1 MEEKTLQELNEEYVS
16 LRRETEQ
23 LKLDLETA
31 KKAKEVAVNFLETA
45 ETSYEDAKKTYEAK
59 KAALDASR
67 AANVSKDIL
76 KSFETEVDMAKNNMD
91 ITEALLKR
99 RQEEVKNSENAF
111 SIIEENAKNSNNR
124 MNLILVSFASNETIY
139 NTLVNEVEVDF
150 EDKISEKENE
160 KSKID
165 ELKTKINDDERIQE
179 NVADLRKLLQDFEAK
194 KAVVKPENAQELT
207 KMAEEI
213 KKKRE
218 TIRRRLGSKTI
229 GIKGGKIS
237 AAEIDRMALEQ
248 DDEGRMVVPE
258 LDRRESGLDTEIG
271 SLLYEKDQTIK
282 SMNIMKE
289 MAKNLDVGTPE
300 YQKLLAEIQQIEGEI
315 RSAEEIKQKATE
327 NLAKIPE
334 ERANLEKELKDLE
347 NNIDTEAI
355 SRLEAEKK
363 AIEAEPVSKI
373 TNPRLAEIDKEIKD
387 LEDKKASGGK
397 GDVET
402 EDYKKAK
409 KEFEEAE
416 RLLKGEQKIPSLRNP
431 MLPVMTNNYLDGDE
445 IIPNPKYVEIED
457 KIRKKTNRNKEIY
470 NLIYNPSTKKC
481 IDTDLEDLDV
491 EIDEQEKVKNDL
503 ITEIEKI
510 DEDLD
515 VYESKALETYV
526 GKRTYPE
533 LENPDSN
540 SAKAFKEYRDAE
552 LKLRKAM
559 ISLQKDPSKDNK
571 ALLQN
576 AIVTY
581 KNMMDLFQE
590 ALAEDKGILGS
601 GVVATPE
608 AMHKYLMGVIRSE
621 LDSGIEIDDA
631 YDSNN
636 VTNRFKILEYQNKK
650 DEDFLKDLEGLKA
663 TNDTLTKYLND
674 ILVGKERTDA
684 DLEADIN
691 RHNEAINNFEH
702 PDEVIEVLTG
712 TGMPQE
718 KGKVPFWRKIF
729 KAKLPELEKDYNL
742 PKNKLTTDVKN
753 YLNKKNERE
762 EKEEE
767 LDSITQKLA
776 DLNDKFDQ
784 KTKEILGEDK
794 YNEYFDNKSEIEN
807 LEKQKKDIAPEINKT
822 ALERLEQ
829 RLQMAKQKLDSTPQY
844 EATVDVDKIDEQI
857 SSLKHEKAS
866 TAQEIDDPAKVAD
879 KQRRANEKQDE
890 IDKLSKGTNGARIS
904 EIKTRLTE
912 LLGIES
918 TENRNLE
925 EANEKINNKSAE
937 LRDKKQRFK
946 ILDKVKSKMISIKNL
961 INIKDE
967 KRISRNG
974 SEAVA
979 EDLSKDAK
987 QNLYLDDEEIDR

>member
-23 LKLDLETA
+23 LKSDLETA

-67 AANVSKDIL
+67 VANVSKDIL
-76 KSFETEVDMAKNNMD
+76 KSFETEVDMAKNDMD
-91 ITEALLKR
+91 IAEALLKR

-124 MNLILVSFASNETIY
+124 MNLILVSFATNETIY

-218 TIRRRLGSKTI
+218 AIRRRLRSKAI

-237 AAEIDRMALEQ
+237 AEEIDRMALEQ
-248 DDEGRMVVPE
+248 DSEGRMVVPE

-315 RSAEEIKQKATE
+315 KSAEEIKQKATE
-327 NLAKIPE
+327 KLAKIPE
-334 ERANLEKELKDLE
+334 ERASLESELANLEK
-347 NNIDTEAI
+347 NIDTEAI
-355 SRLEAEKK
+355 SRLEAEKR

-416 RLLKGEQKIPSLRNP
+416 RLLKGEQKIPSLRKP
-431 MLPVMTNNYLDGDE
+431 MLPRMTNNYLDGDE
-445 IIPNPKYVEIED
+445 IVPNPEYLQKKDEINKKIEKNNKILESIKDPSTGEYKDTELEELRNELVENIED
-457 KIRKKTNRNKEIY
+457 EKDLKAELTNIEA
-470 NLIYNPSTKKC
+470 
-481 IDTDLEDLDV
+481 DLGTY
-491 EIDEQEKVKNDL
+491 K
-503 ITEIEKI
+503 
-510 DEDLD
+510 
-515 VYESKALETYV
+515 SKAMQEYV
-526 GKRTYPE
+526 GEETYPE

-559 ISLQKDPSKDNK
+559 ISLQKDPSKDNM
-571 ALLQN
+571 ALLKN

-581 KNMMDLFQE
+581 KTMMDLFQK
-590 ALAEDKGILGS
+590 ALALDIGS
-601 GVVATPE
+601 SSIVATPE
-608 AMHKYLMGVIRSE
+608 AMHKYLIGVIRSE

-650 DEDFLKDLEGLKA
+650 DEDFLRDLEGLKA

-674 ILVGKERTDA
+674 ILIGKERTDA
-684 DLEADIN
+684 DLEADIR
-691 RHNEAINNFEH
+691 RHNEAINNFES

-712 TGMPQE
+712 TGMPKE
-718 KGKVPFWRKIF
+718 KAKVPFWRKIF
-729 KAKLPELEKDYNL
+729 KAKLPELEKKYDL
-742 PKNKLTTDVKN
+742 PENESTDLEN
-753 YLNKKNERE
+753 YFNKKD
-762 EKEEE
+762 EKDKKDEE
-767 LDSITQKLA
+767 LGKITQEIA
-776 DLNDKFDQ
+776 DLKDEFDQ
-784 KTKEILGEDK
+784 KFEEVLGEDK
-794 YNEYFDNKSEIEN
+794 YNEYNDNKSEIATLRE
-807 LEKQKKDIAPEINKT
+807 EMKHITPEINKT
-822 ALERLEQ
+822 ALERLGQ

-857 SSLKHEKAS
+857 SSLKREKAS
-866 TAQEIDDPAKVAD
+866 TAQEIDDPIKVAD
-879 KQRRANEKQDE
+879 KQRRANKKQDE

-937 LRDKKQRFK
+937 LKDKKQRFK

-979 EDLSKDAK
+979 EELSNDAK

>member
-23 LKLDLETA
+23 LKSDLETA

-67 AANVSKDIL
+67 VANVSKDIL
-76 KSFETEVDMAKNNMD
+76 KSFETEVDMAKNDMD
-91 ITEALLKR
+91 IAEALLKR

-218 TIRRRLGSKTI
+218 TIRRRLRSKAI

-248 DDEGRMVVPE
+248 DSEGRMVVPE

-300 YQKLLAEIQQIEGEI
+300 YQELLAEIQQIEREI
-315 RSAEEIKQKATE
+315 KSAEEIKQKATE
-327 NLAKIPE
+327 KLAKIPE
-334 ERANLEKELKDLE
+334 ERASLESELANLEK
-347 NNIDTEAI
+347 NIDTEEI

-416 RLLKGEQKIPSLRNP
+416 RLLKGEQKIPSLRKP
-431 MLPVMTNNYLDGDE
+431 MLPRMTNNYLDGDE
-445 IIPNPKYVEIED
+445 IVPNPEYLQKEDEVNKKTEKNNKILESIKDPSTGEYKDTELEELRNELVENIED
-457 KIRKKTNRNKEIY
+457 EKDLKAELTNIEA
-470 NLIYNPSTKKC
+470 
-481 IDTDLEDLDV
+481 DLGAYKSKV
-491 EIDEQEKVKNDL
+491 MQE
-503 ITEIEKI
+503 
-510 DEDLD
+510 
-515 VYESKALETYV
+515 YV
-526 GKRTYPE
+526 GEETYPE

-559 ISLQKDPSKDNK
+559 ISLQKDPSKDNM
-571 ALLQN
+571 ALLKN

-581 KNMMDLFQE
+581 KNMMDLFQK
-590 ALAEDKGILGS
+590 ALALDIGS
-601 GVVATPE
+601 SSIVATPE
-608 AMHKYLMGVIRSE
+608 AMHKYLIGVIRSE

-650 DEDFLKDLEGLKA
+650 DEDFLRDLEGLKA

-674 ILVGKERTDA
+674 ILIGKERTDA
-684 DLEADIN
+684 DLEADIR

-729 KAKLPELEKDYNL
+729 KAKLPDLEKKYDL
-742 PKNKLTTDVKN
+742 PENESTDLEN
-753 YLNKKNERE
+753 YFNKKD
-762 EKEEE
+762 EKDKKDEE
-767 LDSITQKLA
+767 LGKITQEIA
-776 DLNDKFDQ
+776 DLKDEFDQ
-784 KTKEILGEDK
+784 KFKEVLGEDK
-794 YNEYFDNKSEIEN
+794 YNEYNDNKSEIATLRE
-807 LEKQKKDIAPEINKT
+807 EMKHITPEINKT
-822 ALERLEQ
+822 ALERLGQ
-829 RLQMAKQKLDSTPQY
+829 RLQKAKQKLYSTPQY

-857 SSLKHEKAS
+857 SSLKREKAF
-866 TAQEIDDPAKVAD
+866 TAQEIDDPIKVAD

>member
-1 MEEKTLQELNEEYVS
+1 MKQ
-16 LRRETEQ
+16 
-23 LKLDLETA
+23 
-31 KKAKEVAVNFLETA
+31 
-45 ETSYEDAKKTYEAK
+45 K

-67 AANVSKDIL
+67 VANVSKDIL
-76 KSFETEVDMAKNNMD
+76 KSFETEVDMAKNDMD
-91 ITEALLKR
+91 IAEALLKR

-124 MNLILVSFASNETIY
+124 MNLILVSFATNETIY

-218 TIRRRLGSKTI
+218 AIRRRLRSKAI

-237 AAEIDRMALEQ
+237 AEEIDRMALEQ
-248 DDEGRMVVPE
+248 DSEGRMVVPE

-315 RSAEEIKQKATE
+315 KSAEEIKQKATE
-327 NLAKIPE
+327 KLAKIPE
-334 ERANLEKELKDLE
+334 ERASLESELANLEK
-347 NNIDTEAI
+347 NIDTEAI
-355 SRLEAEKK
+355 SRLEAEKR

-416 RLLKGEQKIPSLRNP
+416 RLLKGEQKIPSLRKP
-431 MLPVMTNNYLDGDE
+431 MLPRMTNNYLDGDE
-445 IIPNPKYVEIED
+445 IVPNPEYLQKKDEINKKIEKNNKILESIKDPSTGEYKDTELEELRNELVENIED
-457 KIRKKTNRNKEIY
+457 EKDLKAELTNIEA
-470 NLIYNPSTKKC
+470 
-481 IDTDLEDLDV
+481 DLGTY
-491 EIDEQEKVKNDL
+491 K
-503 ITEIEKI
+503 
-510 DEDLD
+510 
-515 VYESKALETYV
+515 SKAMQEYV
-526 GKRTYPE
+526 GEETYPE

-559 ISLQKDPSKDNK
+559 ISLQKDPSKDNM
-571 ALLQN
+571 ALLKN

-581 KNMMDLFQE
+581 KTMMDLFQK
-590 ALAEDKGILGS
+590 ALALDIGS
-601 GVVATPE
+601 SSIVATPE
-608 AMHKYLMGVIRSE
+608 AMHKYLIGVIRSE

-650 DEDFLKDLEGLKA
+650 DEDFLRDLEGLKA

-674 ILVGKERTDA
+674 ILIGKERTDA
-684 DLEADIN
+684 DLEADIR
-691 RHNEAINNFEH
+691 RHNEAINNFES

-712 TGMPQE
+712 TGMPKE
-718 KGKVPFWRKIF
+718 KAKVPFWRKIF
-729 KAKLPELEKDYNL
+729 KAKLPELEKKYDL
-742 PKNKLTTDVKN
+742 PENESTDLEN
-753 YLNKKNERE
+753 YFNKKD
-762 EKEEE
+762 EKDKKDEE
-767 LDSITQKLA
+767 LGKITQEIA
-776 DLNDKFDQ
+776 DLKDEFDQ
-784 KTKEILGEDK
+784 KFKEVLGEDK
-794 YNEYFDNKSEIEN
+794 YNEYNDNKSEIATLRE
-807 LEKQKKDIAPEINKT
+807 EMKHITPEINKT
-822 ALERLEQ
+822 ALERLGQ

-857 SSLKHEKAS
+857 SSLKREKAS
-866 TAQEIDDPAKVAD
+866 TAQEIDDPIKVAD
-879 KQRRANEKQDE
+879 KQRRANKKQDE

>member
-23 LKLDLETA
+23 LKSDLETA
-31 KKAKEVAVNFLETA
+31 KKAKKVAVNFLETA

-67 AANVSKDIL
+67 VANVSKDIL
-76 KSFETEVDMAKNNMD
+76 KSFETEVDRAKNDMD
-91 ITEALLKR
+91 IAEALLKR
-99 RQEEVKNSENAF
+99 RQEEVKKSENAF

-124 MNLILVSFASNETIY
+124 MNLILVSFATNETIY

-165 ELKTKINDDERIQE
+165 ALKTKINDDERIQE

-218 TIRRRLGSKTI
+218 AIRRRLRSQAI

-248 DDEGRMVVPE
+248 DSEGRMLVPE
-258 LDRRESGLDTEIG
+258 LDRRDSGLDTEIG
-271 SLLYEKDQTIK
+271 RLLDEKDQTIK

-315 RSAEEIKQKATE
+315 KSAEEIKQKATE
-327 NLAKIPE
+327 KLAKIPE
-334 ERANLEKELKDLE
+334 ERASLESELANLEK
-347 NNIDTEAI
+347 NIDTEAI
-355 SRLEAEKK
+355 SRLEAEKR

-416 RLLKGEQKIPSLRNP
+416 RLLKGEQKIPSLRKP
-431 MLPVMTNNYLDGDE
+431 MLPRMTNNYLDGDE
-445 IIPNPKYVEIED
+445 IVPNPEYLQKKDEINKKTEKNNKILESIKDPSTGEYKDTELEELRNELVENIED
-457 KIRKKTNRNKEIY
+457 EKDLKAELTNIEA
-470 NLIYNPSTKKC
+470 
-481 IDTDLEDLDV
+481 DLGTY
-491 EIDEQEKVKNDL
+491 K
-503 ITEIEKI
+503 
-510 DEDLD
+510 
-515 VYESKALETYV
+515 SKAMQEYV
-526 GKRTYPE
+526 GEETYPE

-559 ISLQKDPSKDNK
+559 ISLQKDPSKDNM
-571 ALLQN
+571 ALLKN

-581 KNMMDLFQE
+581 KTMMDLFQK
-590 ALAEDKGILGS
+590 ALALDIGS
-601 GVVATPE
+601 SSIVATPE
-608 AMHKYLMGVIRSE
+608 AMHKYLIGVIRSE

-650 DEDFLKDLEGLKA
+650 DEDFLRDLEGLKA

-674 ILVGKERTDA
+674 ILIGKERTDA
-684 DLEADIN
+684 DLEADIR
-691 RHNEAINNFEH
+691 RHNEAINNFES

-712 TGMPQE
+712 TGMPKE
-718 KGKVPFWRKIF
+718 KAKVPFWRKIF
-729 KAKLPELEKDYNL
+729 KAKLPELEKKYDL
-742 PKNKLTTDVKN
+742 PENESTDLEN
-753 YLNKKNERE
+753 YFNKKD
-762 EKEEE
+762 EKDKKDEE
-767 LDSITQKLA
+767 LGKITQEIA
-776 DLNDKFDQ
+776 DLKDEFDQ
-784 KTKEILGEDK
+784 KFKEVLGEDK
-794 YNEYFDNKSEIEN
+794 YNEYNDNKSEIATLRE
-807 LEKQKKDIAPEINKT
+807 EMKHITPEINKT
-822 ALERLEQ
+822 ALERLGQ

-857 SSLKHEKAS
+857 SSLKREKAS
-866 TAQEIDDPAKVAD
+866 TAQEIDDPIKVAD

-912 LLGIES
+912 LFGIES

-925 EANEKINNKSAE
+925 EANEKINKKSTE
-937 LRDKKQRFK
+937 LKDKKQRFK
-946 ILDKVKSKMISIKNL
+946 ILDKVKSKMIGIKKL

-979 EDLSKDAK
+979 EELSNDAK
-987 QNLYLDDEEIDR
+987 QNLYLNDEEIDR

>member
-23 LKLDLETA
+23 LKSDLETA

-67 AANVSKDIL
+67 VANVSKDIL
-76 KSFETEVDMAKNNMD
+76 KSFETEVDRAKNDMD
-91 ITEALLKR
+91 IAEALLKR
-99 RQEEVKNSENAF
+99 RQEEVKKSENAF

-124 MNLILVSFASNETIY
+124 MNLILVSFATNETIY

-165 ELKTKINDDERIQE
+165 ALKTKINDDERIQE

-218 TIRRRLGSKTI
+218 AIRRRLRSKAI

-237 AAEIDRMALEQ
+237 AEEIDRMALEQ
-248 DDEGRMVVPE
+248 DSEGRMFVLE
-258 LDRRESGLDTEIG
+258 LDRRDSGLDTEIG
-271 SLLYEKDQTIK
+271 RLLNEKDQTIK

-315 RSAEEIKQKATE
+315 KSAEEIKQKATE
-327 NLAKIPE
+327 KLAKIPE
-334 ERANLEKELKDLE
+334 ERASLESELANLEK
-347 NNIDTEAI
+347 NIDTEAI
-355 SRLEAEKK
+355 SRLEAEKR

-416 RLLKGEQKIPSLRNP
+416 RLLKGEQKIPSLRKP
-431 MLPVMTNNYLDGDE
+431 MLPRMTNNYLDGDE
-445 IIPNPKYVEIED
+445 IVPNPEYLQKKDEINKKTEKNNKILESIKDPSTGEYKDTELEELRNELVENIED
-457 KIRKKTNRNKEIY
+457 EKDLKAELTNIEA
-470 NLIYNPSTKKC
+470 
-481 IDTDLEDLDV
+481 DLGTY
-491 EIDEQEKVKNDL
+491 K
-503 ITEIEKI
+503 
-510 DEDLD
+510 
-515 VYESKALETYV
+515 SKAMQEYV
-526 GKRTYPE
+526 GEETYPE

-559 ISLQKDPSKDNK
+559 ISLQKDPSKDNM
-571 ALLQN
+571 ALLKN

-581 KNMMDLFQE
+581 KTMMDLFQK
-590 ALAEDKGILGS
+590 ALALDIGS
-601 GVVATPE
+601 SSIVATPE
-608 AMHKYLMGVIRSE
+608 AMHKYLIGVIRSE

-650 DEDFLKDLEGLKA
+650 DEDFLRDLEGLKA

-674 ILVGKERTDA
+674 ILIGKERTDA
-684 DLEADIN
+684 DLEADIR
-691 RHNEAINNFEH
+691 RHNEAINNFES

-712 TGMPQE
+712 TGMPKE
-718 KGKVPFWRKIF
+718 KAKVPFWRKIF
-729 KAKLPELEKDYNL
+729 KAKLPELEKKYDL
-742 PKNKLTTDVKN
+742 PENESTDLEN
-753 YLNKKNERE
+753 YFNKKD
-762 EKEEE
+762 EKDKKDEE
-767 LDSITQKLA
+767 LGKITQEIA
-776 DLNDKFDQ
+776 DLKDEFDQ
-784 KTKEILGEDK
+784 KFKEVLGEDK
-794 YNEYFDNKSEIEN
+794 YNEYNDNKSEIATLRE
-807 LEKQKKDIAPEINKT
+807 EIKHITPEINKT
-822 ALERLEQ
+822 ALERLGQ

-857 SSLKHEKAS
+857 SSLKREKAS
-866 TAQEIDDPAKVAD
+866 TAQEIDDPIKVAD
-879 KQRRANEKQDE
+879 KQRRANEKQDK

-925 EANEKINNKSAE
+925 EANEKINKKSTE
-937 LRDKKQRFK
+937 LKDKKQRFK

-979 EDLSKDAK
+979 EELSNDAK

>member
-23 LKLDLETA
+23 LKSDLETA

-67 AANVSKDIL
+67 VANVSKDIL
-76 KSFETEVDMAKNNMD
+76 KSFETEVDRAKNDMD
-91 ITEALLKR
+91 IAEALLKR
-99 RQEEVKNSENAF
+99 RQEEVKKSENAF

-124 MNLILVSFASNETIY
+124 MNLILVSFATNETIY

-218 TIRRRLGSKTI
+218 TIRRRLRSKAI

-237 AAEIDRMALEQ
+237 AEEIDRMALEQ
-248 DDEGRMVVPE
+248 DSKGRMFVLE
-258 LDRRESGLDTEIG
+258 LDRRDSGLDTEIG
-271 SLLYEKDQTIK
+271 RLLDEKDQTIK

-315 RSAEEIKQKATE
+315 KSAEEIKQKATE
-327 NLAKIPE
+327 KLAKIPE
-334 ERANLEKELKDLE
+334 ERASLESELANLEK
-347 NNIDTEAI
+347 NIDTEAI
-355 SRLEAEKK
+355 SRLEAEKR

-416 RLLKGEQKIPSLRNP
+416 RLLKGEQKIPSLRKP
-431 MLPVMTNNYLDGDE
+431 MLPRMTNNYLDGDE
-445 IIPNPKYVEIED
+445 IVPNPEYLQKKDEINKKIEKNNKILESIKDPSTGEYKDTELEELRNELVENIED
-457 KIRKKTNRNKEIY
+457 EKDLKAELTNIEA
-470 NLIYNPSTKKC
+470 
-481 IDTDLEDLDV
+481 DLGTY
-491 EIDEQEKVKNDL
+491 K
-503 ITEIEKI
+503 
-510 DEDLD
+510 
-515 VYESKALETYV
+515 SKAMQEYV
-526 GKRTYPE
+526 GEETYPE

-559 ISLQKDPSKDNK
+559 ISLQKDPSKDNM
-571 ALLQN
+571 ALLKN

-581 KNMMDLFQE
+581 KTMMDLFQK
-590 ALAEDKGILGS
+590 ALALDIGS
-601 GVVATPE
+601 SSIVATPE
-608 AMHKYLMGVIRSE
+608 AMHKYLIGVIRSE

-650 DEDFLKDLEGLKA
+650 DEDFLRDLEGLKA

-674 ILVGKERTDA
+674 ILIGKERTDA
-684 DLEADIN
+684 DLEADIR
-691 RHNEAINNFEH
+691 RHNEAINNFES

-718 KGKVPFWRKIF
+718 KAKVPFWRKIF
-729 KAKLPELEKDYNL
+729 KAKLPELEKKYDL
-742 PKNKLTTDVKN
+742 PENESTDLEN
-753 YLNKKNERE
+753 YFNKKD
-762 EKEEE
+762 EKDKKGEE
-767 LDSITQKLA
+767 LGKITQEIA
-776 DLNDKFDQ
+776 DLKDEFDQ
-784 KTKEILGEDK
+784 KFKEVLGEDK
-794 YNEYFDNKSEIEN
+794 YNEYNDNKSEIATLRE
-807 LEKQKKDIAPEINKT
+807 EMKHITPEINKT
-822 ALERLEQ
+822 ALERLGQ

-857 SSLKHEKAS
+857 SSLKREKAS
-866 TAQEIDDPAKVAD
+866 TAQEIDDPIKVAD

-912 LLGIES
+912 LFGIES

-979 EDLSKDAK
+979 EDLSNDAK
-987 QNLYLDDEEIDR
+987 RNLYLNDEEIDR

>member
-23 LKLDLETA
+23 LKSDLETA

-67 AANVSKDIL
+67 VANVSKDIL
-76 KSFETEVDMAKNNMD
+76 KSFETEVDMAKNDMD
-91 ITEALLKR
+91 IAEALLKR
-99 RQEEVKNSENAF
+99 RQEEVKKSENAF

-124 MNLILVSFASNETIY
+124 MNLILVSFATNETIY

-218 TIRRRLGSKTI
+218 TIRRRLRSKAI

-237 AAEIDRMALEQ
+237 AEEIDRMALEQ
-248 DDEGRMVVPE
+248 DSEGRMVVPE

-315 RSAEEIKQKATE
+315 KSAEEIKQKATE
-327 NLAKIPE
+327 KLAKIPE
-334 ERANLEKELKDLE
+334 ERASLESELANLEK
-347 NNIDTEAI
+347 NIDTEAI
-355 SRLEAEKK
+355 SRLEAEKR

-416 RLLKGEQKIPSLRNP
+416 RLLKGEQKIPSLRKP
-431 MLPVMTNNYLDGDE
+431 MLPRMTNNYLDGDE
-445 IIPNPKYVEIED
+445 IVPNPEYLQKKDEINKKTEKNNKILESIKDPSTGEYKDTELEELRNELVENIED
-457 KIRKKTNRNKEIY
+457 EKDLKAELTNIEA
-470 NLIYNPSTKKC
+470 
-481 IDTDLEDLDV
+481 DLGTY
-491 EIDEQEKVKNDL
+491 K
-503 ITEIEKI
+503 
-510 DEDLD
+510 
-515 VYESKALETYV
+515 SKAMQEYV
-526 GKRTYPE
+526 GEETYPE

-559 ISLQKDPSKDNK
+559 ISLQKDPSKDNM
-571 ALLQN
+571 ALLKN

-581 KNMMDLFQE
+581 KTMMDLFQK
-590 ALAEDKGILGS
+590 ALALDIGS
-601 GVVATPE
+601 SSIVATPE
-608 AMHKYLMGVIRSE
+608 AMHKYLIGVIRSE

-650 DEDFLKDLEGLKA
+650 DEDFLRDLEGLKA

-674 ILVGKERTDA
+674 ILIGKERTDA
-684 DLEADIN
+684 DLEADIR
-691 RHNEAINNFEH
+691 RHNEAINNFES

-712 TGMPQE
+712 TGMPKE
-718 KGKVPFWRKIF
+718 KAKVPFWRKIF
-729 KAKLPELEKDYNL
+729 KAKLPELEKKYDL
-742 PKNKLTTDVKN
+742 PENESTDLEN
-753 YLNKKNERE
+753 YFNKKD
-762 EKEEE
+762 EKDKKDEE
-767 LDSITQKLA
+767 LGKITQEIA
-776 DLNDKFDQ
+776 DLKDEFNQKF
-784 KTKEILGEDK
+784 KEVLGEDK
-794 YNEYFDNKSEIEN
+794 YNEYNDNKSEIATLRE
-807 LEKQKKDIAPEINKT
+807 EMKHITPEINKT
-822 ALERLEQ
+822 ALERLGQ

-857 SSLKHEKAS
+857 SSLKREKAS
-866 TAQEIDDPAKVAD
+866 TAQEIDDPIKVAD

-912 LLGIES
+912 LFGIES

>member
-23 LKLDLETA
+23 LKSDLETA
-31 KKAKEVAVNFLETA
+31 KKAKKVAVNFLETA

-67 AANVSKDIL
+67 VANVSKDIL
-76 KSFETEVDMAKNNMD
+76 KSFETEVDRAKNDMD
-91 ITEALLKR
+91 IAEALLKR
-99 RQEEVKNSENAF
+99 RQEEVKKSENAF

-124 MNLILVSFASNETIY
+124 MNLILVSFATNETIY

-165 ELKTKINDDERIQE
+165 ALKTKINDDERIQE

-218 TIRRRLGSKTI
+218 AIRRRLRSKAI

-237 AAEIDRMALEQ
+237 AEEIDRMALEQ
-248 DDEGRMVVPE
+248 DSEGRMFVLE
-258 LDRRESGLDTEIG
+258 LDRRDSGLDTEIG
-271 SLLYEKDQTIK
+271 RLLDEKDQTIK

-315 RSAEEIKQKATE
+315 KSAEEIKQKATE
-327 NLAKIPE
+327 KLAKIPE
-334 ERANLEKELKDLE
+334 ERASLESELANLEK
-347 NNIDTEAI
+347 NIDTEAI
-355 SRLEAEKK
+355 SRLEAEKR

-416 RLLKGEQKIPSLRNP
+416 RLLKGEQKIPSLRKP
-431 MLPVMTNNYLDGDE
+431 MLPRMTNNYLDGDE
-445 IIPNPKYVEIED
+445 IVPNPEYLQKKDEINKKTEKNNKILESIKDPSTGEYKDTELEELRNELVENIED
-457 KIRKKTNRNKEIY
+457 EKDLKAELTNIEA
-470 NLIYNPSTKKC
+470 
-481 IDTDLEDLDV
+481 DLGTY
-491 EIDEQEKVKNDL
+491 K
-503 ITEIEKI
+503 
-510 DEDLD
+510 
-515 VYESKALETYV
+515 SKAMQEYV
-526 GKRTYPE
+526 GEETYPE

-559 ISLQKDPSKDNK
+559 ISLQKDPSKDNM
-571 ALLQN
+571 ALLKN

-581 KNMMDLFQE
+581 KTMMDLFQK
-590 ALAEDKGILGS
+590 ALALDIGS
-601 GVVATPE
+601 SSIVATPE
-608 AMHKYLMGVIRSE
+608 AMHKYLIGVIRSE

-650 DEDFLKDLEGLKA
+650 DEDFLRDLEGLKA

-674 ILVGKERTDA
+674 ILIGKERTDA
-684 DLEADIN
+684 DLEADIR
-691 RHNEAINNFEH
+691 RHNEAINNFES

-718 KGKVPFWRKIF
+718 KAKVPFWRKIF
-729 KAKLPELEKDYNL
+729 KAKLPELEKKYDL
-742 PKNKLTTDVKN
+742 PENESTDLEN
-753 YLNKKNERE
+753 YFNKKD
-762 EKEEE
+762 EKDKKGEE
-767 LDSITQKLA
+767 LGKITQEIA
-776 DLNDKFDQ
+776 DLKDEFDQ
-784 KTKEILGEDK
+784 KFKEVLGEDK
-794 YNEYFDNKSEIEN
+794 YNEYNDNKSEIATLRE
-807 LEKQKKDIAPEINKT
+807 EMKHITPEINKT
-822 ALERLEQ
+822 ALERLGQ

-857 SSLKHEKAS
+857 SSLKREKAS
-866 TAQEIDDPAKVAD
+866 TAQEIDDPIKVAD

-912 LLGIES
+912 LFGIES

-979 EDLSKDAK
+979 EDLSNDAK
-987 QNLYLDDEEIDR
+987 RNLYLNDEEIDR

>member
-23 LKLDLETA
+23 LKSDLETA
-31 KKAKEVAVNFLETA
+31 KKAKKVAVNFLETA

-67 AANVSKDIL
+67 VANVSKDIL
-76 KSFETEVDMAKNNMD
+76 KSFETEVDRAKNDMD
-91 ITEALLKR
+91 IAEALLKR
-99 RQEEVKNSENAF
+99 RQEEVKKSENAF

-124 MNLILVSFASNETIY
+124 MNLILVSFATNETIY

-165 ELKTKINDDERIQE
+165 ALKTKINDDERIQE

-218 TIRRRLGSKTI
+218 AIRRRLRSKAI

-237 AAEIDRMALEQ
+237 AEEIDRMALEQ
-248 DDEGRMVVPE
+248 DSEGRMFVLE
-258 LDRRESGLDTEIG
+258 LDRRDSGLDTEIG
-271 SLLYEKDQTIK
+271 RLLDEKDQTIK

-315 RSAEEIKQKATE
+315 KSAEEIKQKATE
-327 NLAKIPE
+327 KLAKIPE
-334 ERANLEKELKDLE
+334 ERASLESELANLEK
-347 NNIDTEAI
+347 NIDTEAI
-355 SRLEAEKK
+355 SRLEAEKR

-416 RLLKGEQKIPSLRNP
+416 RLLKGEQKIPSLRKP
-431 MLPVMTNNYLDGDE
+431 MLPRMTNNYLDGDE
-445 IIPNPKYVEIED
+445 IVPNPEYLQKKDEINKKTEKNNKILESIKDPSTGEYKDTELEELRNELVENIED
-457 KIRKKTNRNKEIY
+457 EKDLKAELTNIEA
-470 NLIYNPSTKKC
+470 
-481 IDTDLEDLDV
+481 DLGTY
-491 EIDEQEKVKNDL
+491 K
-503 ITEIEKI
+503 
-510 DEDLD
+510 
-515 VYESKALETYV
+515 SKAMQEYV
-526 GKRTYPE
+526 GEETYPE

-559 ISLQKDPSKDNK
+559 ISLQKDPSKDNM
-571 ALLQN
+571 ALLKN

-581 KNMMDLFQE
+581 KTMMDLFQK
-590 ALAEDKGILGS
+590 ALALDIGS
-601 GVVATPE
+601 SSIVATPE
-608 AMHKYLMGVIRSE
+608 AMHKYLIGVIRSE

-650 DEDFLKDLEGLKA
+650 DEDFLRDLEGLKA

-674 ILVGKERTDA
+674 ILIGKERTDA
-684 DLEADIN
+684 DLEADIR
-691 RHNEAINNFEH
+691 RHNEAINNFES

-718 KGKVPFWRKIF
+718 KAKVPFWRKIF
-729 KAKLPELEKDYNL
+729 KAKLPELEKKYDL
-742 PKNKLTTDVKN
+742 PENESTDLEN
-753 YLNKKNERE
+753 YFNKKD
-762 EKEEE
+762 EKDKKGEE
-767 LDSITQKLA
+767 LGKITQEIA
-776 DLNDKFDQ
+776 DLKDEFDQ
-784 KTKEILGEDK
+784 KFKKVLGEDK
-794 YNEYFDNKSEIEN
+794 YNEYNDNKSEIATLRE
-807 LEKQKKDIAPEINKT
+807 EMKHITPEINKT
-822 ALERLEQ
+822 ALERLGQ

-857 SSLKHEKAS
+857 SSLKREKAS
-866 TAQEIDDPAKVAD
+866 TAQEIDDPIKVAD

-912 LLGIES
+912 LFGIES

-979 EDLSKDAK
+979 EDLSNDAK
-987 QNLYLDDEEIDR
+987 RNLYLNDEEIDR